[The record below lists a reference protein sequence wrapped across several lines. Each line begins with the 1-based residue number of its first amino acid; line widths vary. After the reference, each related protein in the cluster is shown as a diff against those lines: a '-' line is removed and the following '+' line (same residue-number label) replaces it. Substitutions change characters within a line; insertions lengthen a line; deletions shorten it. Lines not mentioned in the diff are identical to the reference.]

1 MAGTP
6 DSGSTAL
13 DPDDTVVRAPT
24 TEDGAATAA
33 TRTPSASP
41 RTVALVAVAL
51 LAVLVPLVA
60 TLDLDL
66 PGRPVLAVAYFLLV
80 PGVPLALALRLPS
93 PLLSTALAVATSL
106 AVAVVYGTVTIIGQW
121 WQPVAGAWSVSLL
134 ALVLSLLAILRPPP
148 STPVPSSAPVPAVAP
163 ATPGRRAAPE
173 PRSSRLV
180 RLTGERGVAR
190 GLLLLA
196 LVLLCGL
203 TWWWST
209 QHVALDRAGTLG
221 LLPVVG
227 WRFVLAAVLVCAL
240 TAYALLRTPLN
251 HALLAACA
259 VLVSLLGYA
268 TVAVADRAGSVP
280 VGWVHVLFASYIA
293 QNGTVP
299 RSVDARFSWPG
310 FFSATAQLTTL
321 AGTPDSRGFLVL
333 ASPVFTLAALPALL
347 LVARTV
353 TRSWRWSWVA
363 VFVYLVTNWYQQDY
377 FSPQATAFVIYTTL
391 LAALLWMADSASAPA
406 PTGGLLRRVR
416 AAVRHR
422 PPLPP
427 GVSPRQAGLLGI
439 LLAFL
444 GAGVVLG
451 HQLTPLT
458 LIFALVVVTV
468 TGQTRFRML
477 WLVVTLVFA
486 TWFSY
491 GATDYWFGHLDTVFG
506 DLGQVSNSV
515 GAGVSSRLVGDPTYK
530 SAQLVRIAWSA
541 LLFAVAGVGVL
552 LLRRR
557 PDQFLLAGLGLAP
570 FVLLAVQSY
579 GGEGVIRS
587 FLYAGPLLAPLAAVA
602 LRALLRRVLRPR
614 TQPAGAPVR
623 YRWGATALAVP
634 VLLVA
639 LTGLV
644 FTRGLNAS
652 FERTPPGQVTA
663 SEILAQRVRPGT
675 VVAVPSSL
683 GLTPAPPIGEVKRI
697 YLDLEACDAGDLDTC
712 LGKERP
718 AYILLTSTQER
729 YGELGASL
737 APGWLWRLGDRLVAT
752 EGYRRVYTDRDAW
765 LLEAGPGAG
774 S

>member
-1 MAGTP
+1 MTGTTG
-6 DSGSTAL
+6 SGSSAL
-13 DPDDTVVRAPT
+13 DLDATTVRAPA
-24 TEDGAATAA
+24 TEDEAPAPG
-33 TRTPSASP
+33 TRTYGSLA

-51 LAVLVPLVA
+51 LAVVVPLVA
-60 TLDLDL
+60 TLDLHL
-66 PGRPVLAVAYFLLV
+66 PGRAVLAVAYLLLV
-80 PGVPLALALRLPS
+80 PGAPLALALRLPS

-106 AVAVVYGTVTIIGQW
+106 ATAVVYGTVTIVGQW
-121 WQPVAGAWSVSLL
+121 WQPVAGAWAISLL
-134 ALVLSLLAILRPPP
+134 ALVLCLLAVLRR
-148 STPVPSSAPVPAVAP
+148 SP
-163 ATPGRRAAPE
+163 ATAGPAADAPPAGRRAAPE
-173 PRSSRLV
+173 STPSRLV
-180 RLTGERGVAR
+180 RRGAERGVAR

-227 WRFVLAAVLVCAL
+227 WRFVLAAVMVCAL
-240 TAYALLRTPLN
+240 TAYALLRNPLN

-259 VLVSLLGYA
+259 LLVSLLGYA

-280 VGWVHVLFASYIA
+280 VGWVHVLFASYIE

-310 FFSATAQLTTL
+310 FFAATAQLTTL
-321 AGTPDSRGFLVL
+321 AGTPDARGFLVL
-333 ASPVFTLAALPALL
+333 ASPVFTLAALPGLL
-347 LVARTV
+347 LVARAV

-363 VFVYLVTNWYQQDY
+363 VFIYLVTNWYQQDY
-377 FSPQATAFVIYTTL
+377 FSPQATAFVIYTTM
-391 LAALLWMADSASAPA
+391 LAALLWMADTGSAPA
-406 PTGGLLRRVR
+406 PTGGLLQRAR

-427 GVSPRQAGLLGI
+427 GVSPRQAGMLGI

-458 LIFALVVVTV
+458 LIFALVVVTL
-468 TGQTRFRML
+468 TGQTRFRLL
-477 WLVVTLVFA
+477 WFVVTLVFA

-587 FLYAGPLLAPLAAVA
+587 FLYASPLLAPLAAVA
-602 LRALLRRVLRPR
+602 LRALLRRVLRVR
-614 TQPAGAPVR
+614 AVQPGGATPR

-683 GLTPAPPIGEVKRI
+683 GLTPAPPIGEVKRT
-697 YLDLEACDAGDLDTC
+697 YLDLEACEAGDLDGC

-718 AYILLTSTQER
+718 AYILLTLTQER
-729 YGELGASL
+729 YGELSGSAQ
-737 APGWLWRLGDRLVAT
+737 PDWLWRLGDRFVAS
-752 EGYRRVYTDRDAW
+752 EGYRQVYGDHDAR
-765 LLEAGPGAG
+765 LLEAGPGVG
-774 S
+774 R